1 MGGGLWLGV
10 NVKGL
15 VENLVHYLP
24 RRVRGCDST
33 KLFHLQDK
41 FKKIVNNFDGKAWE
55 NDLWNLLE
63 LMDAEYAVGATLTN
77 DGGK

>member
-1 MGGGLWLGV
+1 MVAV

-15 VENLVHYLP
+15 VENFVHYLP

-55 NDLWNLLE
+55 NDL
-63 LMDAEYAVGATLTN
+63 
-77 DGGK
+77 